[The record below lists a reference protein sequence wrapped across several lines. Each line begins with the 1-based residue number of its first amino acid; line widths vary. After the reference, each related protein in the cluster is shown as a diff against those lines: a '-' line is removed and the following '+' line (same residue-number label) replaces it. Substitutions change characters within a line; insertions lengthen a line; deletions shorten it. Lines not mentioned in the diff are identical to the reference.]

1 MSSLKKRPINRLS
14 QKPISQPI
22 LPEENFRKIESWM
35 ENAHKLSGLVIPK
48 PPWLPSKLPRDK
60 NPVDY
65 LTQVVNAAPEKSKS
79 KTAKAWLK
87 QAFLTRP
94 EILSLAGRTMPEWTP
109 GRRAQSERILAM
121 A

>member
-22 LPEENFRKIESWM
+22 LPEENFRKMEAWM

-48 PPWLPSKLPRDK
+48 PAWIPSKLPRNQ

-65 LTQVVNAAPEKSKS
+65 LTQMINSAPEKSKS

-94 EILSLAGRTMPEWTP
+94 EILSLAGRTMPEWDP
-109 GRRAQSERILAM
+109 EIAAMRRRIRAM

>member
-22 LPEENFRKIESWM
+22 LPEENFRKMESWM
-35 ENAHKLSGLVIPK
+35 KSAHKLNGLVIPK
-48 PPWLPSKLPRDK
+48 PSWIPSKLPRNQ

-65 LTQVVNAAPEKSKS
+65 LTQVVNSAPEESTR

-87 QAFLTRP
+87 QAFLTKP
-94 EILSLAGRTMPEWTP
+94 EILELAGREEQEWVP
-109 GRRAQSERILAM
+109 GMRERRQRILAM